1 MSIEALPNDLRQAV
15 ATITVNEQ
23 TAETV
28 MAGLSPSQLNWQPK
42 GGKAWS
48 ILQCL
53 EHLNK
58 SHNAYLKSMLP
69 VLRAADPAKIPRRGD
84 YVPGFYAGVFLS
96 MLAPPVKVKVPA
108 PSQIIPSSN
117 LDSDKVLA
125 AWLQTHKE
133 IRQFATEAASV
144 DLASLS
150 MQNPFV
156 KVLNVSLATALQ
168 ILVTHEHRHLWQAGQ
183 VRRALEAAGA

>member
-1 MSIEALPNDLRQAV
+1 M
-15 ATITVNEQ
+15 
-23 TAETV
+23 
-28 MAGLSPSQLNWQPK
+28 
-42 GGKAWS
+42 
-48 ILQCL
+48 
-53 EHLNK
+53 
-58 SHNAYLKSMLP
+58 
-69 VLRAADPAKIPRRGD
+69 
-84 YVPGFYAGVFLS
+84 
-96 MLAPPVKVKVPA
+96 KVKVPA

>member
-15 ATITVNEQ
+15 AMITANEY
-23 TAETV
+23 TVATV
-28 MAGLSPSQLNWQPK
+28 MAGLSPSQLNWQPR

-58 SHNAYLKSMLP
+58 SHSAYLKSMLP
-69 VLRAADPAKIPRRGD
+69 ILRAADPAKIPRRGD

-96 MLAPPVKVKVPA
+96 MLAPPVKLKVPA
-108 PSQIIPSSN
+108 PSQILPTSN
-117 LDSDKVLA
+117 LDPDKVLA
-125 AWLQTHKE
+125 DWLQTHKE
-133 IRQFATEAASV
+133 IRQFAAQAAPV

-168 ILVTHEHRHLWQAGQ
+168 IMVTHERRHLWQAGQ
-183 VRRALEAAGA
+183 VRRALDAAGA